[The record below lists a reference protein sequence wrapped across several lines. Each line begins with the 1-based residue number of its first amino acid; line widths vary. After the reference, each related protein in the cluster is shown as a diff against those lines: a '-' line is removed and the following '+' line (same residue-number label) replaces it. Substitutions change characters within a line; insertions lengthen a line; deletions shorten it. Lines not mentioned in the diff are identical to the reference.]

1 MILLFNTKVLKSGD
15 WMKKGFNKILILE
28 IILLIFLLFNSFAF
42 KIANMYVI
50 SGIMLPFLILMI
62 VLNGFEKDNYRYKK
76 DVLLNI
82 IIFLLMYYFIT
93 YFLGLFSGFVKSS
106 YSLSFINIIKNTFP
120 VIALI
125 LISELMRYVLFN
137 KTKRNLPCL
146 IIGCLLFVMV
156 DVNTMV
162 HIYDVKTAL
171 GITKMICLVVFPSI
185 TKNIFLTYLTMKVG
199 YKNGIIYRL
208 ITELSTYLL
217 PIFPDF
223 GEYINVLLKTVLPIA
238 IMARLNNMFNY
249 YSVRKIKDSRYNNRK
264 LVLYSFITFA
274 LLTIVLLTS
283 GLFTYQALTI
293 GSGSMSPAIEKGDV
307 IVLKSMKNEEAR
319 KIKKGDVLVYN
330 HDNKIIVHRVIKKSN
345 NGETI
350 SFKTK
355 GDYNNAK
362 DSWTVKQE
370 DVIGIVKFR
379 IRWVGMPTVALNEL
393 LNKRVVN
400 LYGEF

>member
-1 MILLFNTKVLKSGD
+1 
-15 WMKKGFNKILILE
+15 MKKIYFNKILIVE
-28 IILLIFLLFNSFAF
+28 IILLVCLLFNSFVF

-120 VIALI
+120 VIVLI

-264 LVLYSFITFA
+264 LVLYSVITFA

-307 IVLKSMKNEEAR
+307 IVLRSMKNEEAR

-379 IRWVGMPTVALNEL
+379 IRWIGMPTVALNEL
-393 LNKRVVN
+393 LNK
-400 LYGEF
+400 

>member
-28 IILLIFLLFNSFAF
+28 IILLIFLLFNSFVF

-274 LLTIVLLTS
+274 LLTIVFLTS

-393 LNKRVVN
+393 LNK
-400 LYGEF
+400 

>member
-28 IILLIFLLFNSFAF
+28 IILLIFLLFNSFVF

-185 TKNIFLTYLTMKVG
+185 TKNIFLTYLTMKEG

-264 LVLYSFITFA
+264 LVLYSVINFA

-379 IRWVGMPTVALNEL
+379 IRWIGMPTVALNEL
-393 LNKRVVN
+393 LNK
-400 LYGEF
+400 

>member
-28 IILLIFLLFNSFAF
+28 IILLIFLLFNSFVF

-264 LVLYSFITFA
+264 LVLYSVITFA

-370 DVIGIVKFR
+370 EVIGIVKFR

-393 LNKRVVN
+393 LNK
-400 LYGEF
+400 

>member
-28 IILLIFLLFNSFAF
+28 IILLIFLLFNSFVF
-42 KIANMYVI
+42 RIANMYVI
-50 SGIMLPFLILMI
+50 SGIMLPFLILMT

-208 ITELSTYLL
+208 ITEISTYLL

-249 YSVRKIKDSRYNNRK
+249 YSVRKIKDSRYNSRK
-264 LVLYSFITFA
+264 LVLYSVITFA

-307 IVLKSMKNEEAR
+307 IILKGMKNEEAR

-345 NGETI
+345 NGKTI

-355 GDYNNAK
+355 GDYNNTK

-379 IRWVGMPTVALNEL
+379 IRWIGIPTVALNEL
-393 LNKRVVN
+393 LNK
-400 LYGEF
+400 

>member
-28 IILLIFLLFNSFAF
+28 IILLIFLLFNSFVF

-264 LVLYSFITFA
+264 LVLYSVITFA

-307 IVLKSMKNEEAR
+307 IVLKSMKNEEVR

-330 HDNKIIVHRVIKKSN
+330 HDNKIIVHRVIKKNN

-370 DVIGIVKFR
+370 DVIGIVKIR
-379 IRWVGMPTVALNEL
+379 IRWIGMPTVALNEL
-393 LNKRVVN
+393 LNK
-400 LYGEF
+400 

>member
-28 IILLIFLLFNSFAF
+28 IILLIFLLFNSFVF

-264 LVLYSFITFA
+264 LVLYSVITFA

-307 IVLKSMKNEEAR
+307 IILKSMKNEEAR

-362 DSWTVKQE
+362 DSWIVKQE
-370 DVIGIVKFR
+370 EVIGIVKFR

-393 LNKRVVN
+393 LNK
-400 LYGEF
+400 

>member
-28 IILLIFLLFNSFAF
+28 IILLIFLLFNSFVF

-208 ITELSTYLL
+208 ITEISTYLL

-249 YSVRKIKDSRYNNRK
+249 YSVRKIKDSRYNSRK
-264 LVLYSFITFA
+264 LVLYSVITFT

-307 IVLKSMKNEEAR
+307 IILKGMKNEEAR

-345 NGETI
+345 NGKTI

-355 GDYNNAK
+355 GDYNNTK

-393 LNKRVVN
+393 LNK
-400 LYGEF
+400 

>member
-15 WMKKGFNKILILE
+15 WMKKEFNKILILE
-28 IILLIFLLFNSFAF
+28 IILLIFLLFNSFVF
-42 KIANMYVI
+42 KIASMYVI

-62 VLNGFEKDNYRYKK
+62 VLQGFEKDNYRYKK

-249 YSVRKIKDSRYNNRK
+249 YSVRKIKDSRYNSRK
-264 LVLYSFITFA
+264 LVLYSVITFA

-307 IVLKSMKNEEAR
+307 IILKGMKNEETR

-379 IRWVGMPTVALNEL
+379 IRWIGMPTVALNEL
-393 LNKRVVN
+393 LNK
-400 LYGEF
+400 

>member
-28 IILLIFLLFNSFAF
+28 IILLIFLLFNSFVF

-50 SGIMLPFLILMI
+50 SGIMLPFLILMT

-120 VIALI
+120 VIVLI

-137 KTKRNLPCL
+137 KAKRNLPCL

-208 ITELSTYLL
+208 ITEISTYLL

-249 YSVRKIKDSRYNNRK
+249 YSVRKIKDSRYNSRK
-264 LVLYSFITFA
+264 LVLYSVITFA

-307 IVLKSMKNEEAR
+307 IILKGMKNEEAR

-330 HDNKIIVHRVIKKSN
+330 HDNKTIVHRVIKKSN
-345 NGETI
+345 NGKTI

-355 GDYNNAK
+355 GDYNNTK

-393 LNKRVVN
+393 LNK
-400 LYGEF
+400 

>member
-1 MILLFNTKVLKSGD
+1 MLKSGD

-28 IILLIFLLFNSFAF
+28 IILLIFLLFNSFVF

-330 HDNKIIVHRVIKKSN
+330 HDNKIIVHRVMKKSN

-379 IRWVGMPTVALNEL
+379 IRWIGMPTVALNEL
-393 LNKRVVN
+393 LNK
-400 LYGEF
+400 

>member
-28 IILLIFLLFNSFAF
+28 IILLIFLLFNSFVF

-249 YSVRKIKDSRYNNRK
+249 YSVRKIKDSRYNSRK

-379 IRWVGMPTVALNEL
+379 IRWIGMPTVALNEL
-393 LNKRVVN
+393 LNK
-400 LYGEF
+400 

>member
-28 IILLIFLLFNSFAF
+28 IILLIFLLFNSFVF

-125 LISELMRYVLFN
+125 LISELIRYVLFN

-393 LNKRVVN
+393 LNK
-400 LYGEF
+400 

>member
-28 IILLIFLLFNSFAF
+28 IILLIFLLFNSFVF

-146 IIGCLLFVMV
+146 IIGCLLFIMV

-264 LVLYSFITFA
+264 LVLYSVITFA

-330 HDNKIIVHRVIKKSN
+330 HDNKIIVHRVIKKNN

-370 DVIGIVKFR
+370 DVIGIVKIR
-379 IRWVGMPTVALNEL
+379 IRWIGMPTVALNEL
-393 LNKRVVN
+393 LNK
-400 LYGEF
+400 

>member
-1 MILLFNTKVLKSGD
+1 
-15 WMKKGFNKILILE
+15 
-28 IILLIFLLFNSFAF
+28 
-42 KIANMYVI
+42 
-50 SGIMLPFLILMI
+50 
-62 VLNGFEKDNYRYKK
+62 
-76 DVLLNI
+76 
-82 IIFLLMYYFIT
+82 MYYFIT

-171 GITKMICLVVFPSI
+171 GITKMICPVVFPSI

-283 GLFTYQALTI
+283 GLFTYQA
-293 GSGSMSPAIEKGDV
+293 
-307 IVLKSMKNEEAR
+307 
-319 KIKKGDVLVYN
+319 
-330 HDNKIIVHRVIKKSN
+330 SN
-345 NGETI
+345 NWI
-350 SFKTK
+350 
-355 GDYNNAK
+355 
-362 DSWTVKQE
+362 
-370 DVIGIVKFR
+370 R
-379 IRWVGMPTVALNEL
+379 IYVSCN
-393 LNKRVVN
+393 
-400 LYGEF
+400 

>member
-28 IILLIFLLFNSFAF
+28 IILLIFLLFNSFVF

-208 ITELSTYLL
+208 ITEISTYLL

-249 YSVRKIKDSRYNNRK
+249 YSVRKIRDSRYNSRK
-264 LVLYSFITFA
+264 LILYSVITFA

-307 IVLKSMKNEEAR
+307 IILKGMKNEEAR

-393 LNKRVVN
+393 LNK
-400 LYGEF
+400 

>member
-28 IILLIFLLFNSFAF
+28 IILLIFLLFNSFVF

-379 IRWVGMPTVALNEL
+379 IRWGGMPTVALNEL
-393 LNKRVVN
+393 LNK
-400 LYGEF
+400 

>member
-28 IILLIFLLFNSFAF
+28 IILLIFLLFNSFVF

-120 VIALI
+120 VIVLI

-208 ITELSTYLL
+208 ITEISTYLL

-249 YSVRKIKDSRYNNRK
+249 YSVRKIKDSRYNSRK

-293 GSGSMSPAIEKGDV
+293 GSGSMSPTIEKGDV
-307 IVLKSMKNEEAR
+307 IILKSMKNEEAR

-393 LNKRVVN
+393 LNK
-400 LYGEF
+400 

>member
-1 MILLFNTKVLKSGD
+1 
-15 WMKKGFNKILILE
+15 MKKIYFNKILIVE
-28 IILLIFLLFNSFAF
+28 IILLVCLLFNSFVF

-264 LVLYSFITFA
+264 LVLYSVITFA

-379 IRWVGMPTVALNEL
+379 IRWIGMPTVALNEL
-393 LNKRVVN
+393 LNK
-400 LYGEF
+400 

>member
-28 IILLIFLLFNSFAF
+28 IILLIFLLFNSFVF

-217 PIFPDF
+217 PIFPNF

-264 LVLYSFITFA
+264 LVLYSVITFA

-307 IVLKSMKNEEAR
+307 IILKAMKNEEAR

-393 LNKRVVN
+393 LNK
-400 LYGEF
+400 

>member
-28 IILLIFLLFNSFAF
+28 IILLIFLLFNSFVF

-379 IRWVGMPTVALNEL
+379 IRWIGMPTVALNEL
-393 LNKRVVN
+393 LNK
-400 LYGEF
+400 

>member
-28 IILLIFLLFNSFAF
+28 IILLIFLLFNSFVF

-264 LVLYSFITFA
+264 LVLYSVITFA

-330 HDNKIIVHRVIKKSN
+330 HDNKIIVHRVIKKNN

-370 DVIGIVKFR
+370 DVIGIVKIR
-379 IRWVGMPTVALNEL
+379 IRWIGMPTVALNEL
-393 LNKRVVN
+393 LNK
-400 LYGEF
+400 

>member
-28 IILLIFLLFNSFAF
+28 IILLIFLLFNSFVF

-208 ITELSTYLL
+208 ITEISTYLL

-249 YSVRKIKDSRYNNRK
+249 YSVRKIKDSRYNSRK
-264 LVLYSFITFA
+264 LVLYSVITFA

-307 IVLKSMKNEEAR
+307 IILKGMKNEEAR

-345 NGETI
+345 NGKTI

-355 GDYNNAK
+355 GDYNNTK
-362 DSWTVKQE
+362 DSWIVKQE

-393 LNKRVVN
+393 LNK
-400 LYGEF
+400 

>member
-28 IILLIFLLFNSFAF
+28 IILLIFLLFNSFVF

-120 VIALI
+120 VIVLI

-156 DVNTMV
+156 DVNPMV

-208 ITELSTYLL
+208 ITEISTYLL

-249 YSVRKIKDSRYNNRK
+249 YSVRKIKDSRYNSRK

-293 GSGSMSPAIEKGDV
+293 GSGSMSPTIEKGDV
-307 IVLKSMKNEEAR
+307 IILKSMKNEEAR

-393 LNKRVVN
+393 LNK
-400 LYGEF
+400 

>member
-28 IILLIFLLFNSFAF
+28 IILLIFLLFNSFVF

-120 VIALI
+120 VIVLI

-208 ITELSTYLL
+208 ITEISTYLL

-249 YSVRKIKDSRYNNRK
+249 YSVRKIKDSRYNSRK

-307 IVLKSMKNEEAR
+307 IILKGMKNEEAR

-393 LNKRVVN
+393 LNK
-400 LYGEF
+400 

>member
-28 IILLIFLLFNSFAF
+28 IILLIFLLFNSFVF

-264 LVLYSFITFA
+264 LVLYSVITFA

-307 IVLKSMKNEEAR
+307 IILKAMKNEEAR

-379 IRWVGMPTVALNEL
+379 IRWIGMPTVALNEL
-393 LNKRVVN
+393 LNK
-400 LYGEF
+400 

>member
-28 IILLIFLLFNSFAF
+28 IILLIFLLFNSFVF

-208 ITELSTYLL
+208 ITEISTYLL

-249 YSVRKIKDSRYNNRK
+249 YSVRKIKDSRYNSRK
-264 LVLYSFITFA
+264 LVLYSVITFA

-307 IVLKSMKNEEAR
+307 IILKGMKNEEAR

-345 NGETI
+345 NGKTI

-355 GDYNNAK
+355 GDYNNTK

-379 IRWVGMPTVALNEL
+379 IRWIGIPTVALNEL
-393 LNKRVVN
+393 LNK
-400 LYGEF
+400 

>member
-1 MILLFNTKVLKSGD
+1 
-15 WMKKGFNKILILE
+15 MKKIYFNKILIVE
-28 IILLIFLLFNSFAF
+28 IILLVCLLFNSFVF
-42 KIANMYVI
+42 KIANMYAI

-62 VLNGFEKDNYRYKK
+62 ILQGFEKDSYRYKK

-137 KTKRNLPCL
+137 KTKKNLPCL

-249 YSVRKIKDSRYNNRK
+249 YSVRKIKDSRYNSRK
-264 LVLYSFITFA
+264 LVLYSVITFA
-274 LLTIVLLTS
+274 LLLIVVLTS

-393 LNKRVVN
+393 LNK
-400 LYGEF
+400 

>member
-28 IILLIFLLFNSFAF
+28 IILLIFLLFNSFVF

-93 YFLGLFSGFVKSS
+93 YFLGLFSGFLKSS

-393 LNKRVVN
+393 LNK
-400 LYGEF
+400 

>member
-28 IILLIFLLFNSFAF
+28 IILLIFLLFNSFVF

-208 ITELSTYLL
+208 ITEISTYLL

-249 YSVRKIKDSRYNNRK
+249 YSVRKIKDSRYNSRK
-264 LVLYSFITFA
+264 LVLYSVITFA

-393 LNKRVVN
+393 LNK
-400 LYGEF
+400 

>member
-28 IILLIFLLFNSFAF
+28 IILLIFLLFNSFVF

-249 YSVRKIKDSRYNNRK
+249 YSVRKIKDSRYNSRK
-264 LVLYSFITFA
+264 LVLYSVITFA

-307 IVLKSMKNEEAR
+307 IILKGMKNEEAR

-345 NGETI
+345 NGKTI

-355 GDYNNAK
+355 GDYNNTK

-393 LNKRVVN
+393 LNK
-400 LYGEF
+400 

>member
-28 IILLIFLLFNSFAF
+28 IILLIFLLFNSFVF

-249 YSVRKIKDSRYNNRK
+249 YSVRKIKDSRYNSRK

-307 IVLKSMKNEEAR
+307 IILKSMKNEEAR

-362 DSWTVKQE
+362 DSWIVKQE
-370 DVIGIVKFR
+370 EVIGIVKFR

-393 LNKRVVN
+393 LNK
-400 LYGEF
+400 

>member
-15 WMKKGFNKILILE
+15 WMKNGFNKILILE
-28 IILLIFLLFNSFAF
+28 IILLIFLLFNSFVF

-393 LNKRVVN
+393 LNK
-400 LYGEF
+400 

>member
-28 IILLIFLLFNSFAF
+28 IILLIFLLFNSFVF

-50 SGIMLPFLILMI
+50 SGIMLPFLILMT

-208 ITELSTYLL
+208 ITEISTYLL

-249 YSVRKIKDSRYNNRK
+249 YSVRKIKDSRYNSRK
-264 LVLYSFITFA
+264 LVLYSVITFA

-307 IVLKSMKNEEAR
+307 IILKGMKNEEAR

-393 LNKRVVN
+393 LNK
-400 LYGEF
+400 

>member
-28 IILLIFLLFNSFAF
+28 IILLIFLLFNSFVF

-208 ITELSTYLL
+208 ITEISTYLL

-264 LVLYSFITFA
+264 LVLYSVITFA

-307 IVLKSMKNEEAR
+307 IILKGMKNEEAR

-362 DSWTVKQE
+362 DSWAVKQE
-370 DVIGIVKFR
+370 DIIGIVKFR

-393 LNKRVVN
+393 LNK
-400 LYGEF
+400 

>member
-28 IILLIFLLFNSFAF
+28 IILLIFLLFNSFVF

-82 IIFLLMYYFIT
+82 IIFLLMCYYIT

-393 LNKRVVN
+393 LNK
-400 LYGEF
+400 

>member
-28 IILLIFLLFNSFAF
+28 IILLIFLLFNSFVF

-82 IIFLLMYYFIT
+82 IIFLLMYYFVT

-120 VIALI
+120 VISLI

-238 IMARLNNMFNY
+238 LMARLNNMFNY

-264 LVLYSFITFA
+264 LVLYSVITFA

-307 IVLKSMKNEEAR
+307 IILKSMKNEEAR

-393 LNKRVVN
+393 LNK
-400 LYGEF
+400 